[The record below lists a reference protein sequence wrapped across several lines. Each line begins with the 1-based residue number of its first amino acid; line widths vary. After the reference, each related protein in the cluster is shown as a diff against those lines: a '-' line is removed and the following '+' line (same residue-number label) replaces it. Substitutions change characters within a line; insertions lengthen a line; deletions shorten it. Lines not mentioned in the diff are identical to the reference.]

1 MVLLRARRVEVF
13 VPPKNGQELLKRA
26 SEENFSMFKYWS
38 SREKLTDYIVKSEWD
53 GILGVCETLKNLID
67 FLT

>member
-26 SEENFSMFKYWS
+26 SEENFSMFKHWEL
-38 SREKLTDYIVKSEWD
+38 SRKAHGIYGQIRKVLVNATGTIWDIGDLKL
-53 GILGVCETLKNLID
+53 
-67 FLT
+67 

>member
-26 SEENFSMFKYWS
+26 SEENFSMFKYWELWRKAHRIYS
-38 SREKLTDYIVKSEWD
+38 QICMGWDIGDLKL
-53 GILGVCETLKNLID
+53 
-67 FLT
+67 